1 MADDR
6 DATIAR
12 FEAALAA
19 ARQREAALVAE
30 LAESREQQVAT
41 AEVLRV
47 IASSPTDLAAV
58 LNSIVRS
65 AARLTGAD
73 NATILQAE
81 GNVLRRMAALIPERI
96 GSVQPFDRGSVNGR
110 VLLDGVTI
118 HEFSPAA
125 EHLAT
130 YPNSRM
136 IAFGYQAL
144 LVTPLV
150 RQGVPIGPRMVAR

>member
-58 LNSIVRS
+58 LDSIVRS

-73 NATILQAE
+73 NATILQEE
-81 GNVLRRMAALIPERI
+81 GNVLRRVAALIPERI
-96 GSVQPFDRGSVNGR
+96 RSEERR
-110 VLLDGVTI
+110 VGK
-118 HEFSPAA
+118 ECRSRWSPY
-125 EHLAT
+125 H
-130 YPNSRM
+130 
-136 IAFGYQAL
+136 
-144 LVTPLV
+144 
-150 RQGVPIGPRMVAR
+150 